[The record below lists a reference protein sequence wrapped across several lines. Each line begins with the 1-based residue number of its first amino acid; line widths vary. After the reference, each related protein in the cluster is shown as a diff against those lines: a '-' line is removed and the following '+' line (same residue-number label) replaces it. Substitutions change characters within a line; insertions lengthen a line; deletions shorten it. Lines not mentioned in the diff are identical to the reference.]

1 METGEA
7 GSGERAELRRRTW
20 LVLGQVLVAAAVV
33 FLLWRALPV
42 VLLIFGGVLLAA
54 FLSGLARPVSERLPV
69 PYRLSV
75 VAVTLAL
82 LAVGVGVASALG
94 PTMVEEFGRLTEQL
108 PTSYDELRSMLE
120 RRDWGDQALA
130 LLPSPDAV
138 EEDGVDLLDR
148 VGSLFTLTFGAV
160 VNIVVVTFLG
170 IYFALAPGSYR
181 DAVIRLLPPAHREG
195 PERTLLL
202 VGSALRS
209 WLMGRIASMAA
220 VAVLTAIGLFV
231 LGVPLALTLA
241 LIAGLLNFVPYL
253 GPIVAAVPA
262 VLVALGESGSL
273 ALWVAV
279 YYTGVQT
286 VESFVITPYIQKLA
300 VSIPP
305 ALLVASQ
312 ILMGLAAGVLG
323 VLLATPAAVTVVIV
337 IQTLYVDDTLGEDVE
352 VLGS

>member
-1 METGEA
+1 MQTGEE
-7 GSGERAELRRRTW
+7 GSGARAELRRRTW
-20 LVLGQVLVAAAVV
+20 LVLGQVLVAAAAL
-33 FLLWRALPV
+33 FLLWKALLV
-42 VLLIFGGVLLAA
+42 VLLVFAGVLLAV
-54 FLSGLARPVSERLPV
+54 FLSGLARAVSDRLPV

-82 LAVGVGVASALG
+82 VAVGAGVTSALG

-108 PTSYDELRSMLE
+108 PTSYDELRAMLE
-120 RRDWGDQALA
+120 RTDWGERVLS
-130 LLPSPDAV
+130 LLPSPEAV
-138 EEDGVDLLDR
+138 EEDGMDALGR

-160 VNIVVVTFLG
+160 VNLLVVGFLG
-170 IYFALAPGSYR
+170 IYFALAPASYR
-181 DAVIRLLPPAHREG
+181 DAVIRLLPPVHREG

-209 WLMGRIASMAA
+209 WLTGRIASMAA
-220 VAVLTAIGLFV
+220 VAVLTAVGLFV

-253 GPIVAAVPA
+253 GPVVAAVPA
-262 VLVALGESGSL
+262 VLVAWGESGSL

-279 YYTGVQT
+279 YYIGVQT

-305 ALLVASQ
+305 ALLVTSQ

-323 VLLATPAAVTVVIV
+323 VLLATPTAVTVVV
-337 IQTLYVDDTLGEDVE
+337 LIQTLYVDDTLGEEVE
-352 VLGS
+352 VLGN